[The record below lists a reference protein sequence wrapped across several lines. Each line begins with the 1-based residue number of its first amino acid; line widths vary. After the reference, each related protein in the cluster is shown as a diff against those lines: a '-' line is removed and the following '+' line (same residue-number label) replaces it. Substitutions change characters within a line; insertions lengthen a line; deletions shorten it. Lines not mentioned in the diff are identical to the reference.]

1 MRSASA
7 FRFSKGCSSL
17 NLERMLTDLFGG
29 IKRVLI
35 EVPVKSP
42 ALFGQQGRDM
52 RTCRVKIDNMSMDRV
67 IDDADA

>member
-17 NLERMLTDLFGG
+17 NLERMLTDLFGR

-42 ALFGQQGRDM
+42 ALFGQRGEICE
-52 RTCRVKIDNMSMDRV
+52 TCRVKTDNMSMDRV
-67 IDDADA
+67 IDADDA